1 MRVSS
6 FFVALSFLIVVP
18 CSLPMAAQQPSTTGA
33 VVPTLLS
40 FTGVLTTTNGKP
52 PTSITGVTFALY
64 AEREGGAPLWL
75 ETQSVLP
82 DAKGHYTVQLGS
94 AAAQGLPPGL
104 FVSGQARWL
113 GVQPEGQVEQPRIM
127 LLSVP
132 YALKAGDAQT
142 LAGFPA
148 SAFVLAQKPSTTS
161 RATTSTGPSP
171 SGAPGSVSAPSSLIT
186 ITGSGKKDYV
196 PLWLNSSK
204 LGSSNLFQSTTG
216 SIGIGTTTPAANL
229 DVDGTVNAATSY
241 NLGGSAFA
249 FGSYSNQNAFLG
261 FAGNSTTT
269 GLQNTAS
276 GYHALASNTT
286 GQQNTASGFQALS
299 ANTTG
304 IQNTAIGEWAL
315 LNNTTGSGNVAV
327 GIASLEA
334 NTTGS
339 NNTVI
344 GGGLPYNTTGSNNIA
359 IGFAMFDNT
368 TGGGNTAIGFNAVD
382 SSGGNYNTGMGYL
395 ALYSNPCTA
404 SYNTGMGYGAGYLS
418 YSIVQC
424 GQGNNNTYLGAN
436 TQPTDLRFNNVTAIG
451 ANAQVGASNS
461 MVLGSIN
468 GVNGATASTNV
479 GIGTTT
485 PASVLDVADQG
496 VHTYIGDACGVAG
509 YGGVV
514 FGTAGFQTC
523 TNYSILGDGTN
534 TFLNSPTGNIY
545 FRVKNGGFPSA
556 MVITSAGHVGI
567 GVNSPDNS
575 LTVNGNADKPGGGS
589 WGTYSDVRLKRL
601 SGSFDGGL
609 SQILKVKP
617 VRYRYKED
625 NALGIRDT
633 DEHVGLVAQ
642 EVQKVIPEAV
652 TENSQGYLLVNND
665 PILWTMLNAIKE
677 QQALINKQQ
686 RQIKQLTS
694 QMRAV
699 RTSLKLNG
707 PIQFRASQVKTQEL
721 TLPQ

>member
-6 FFVALSFLIVVP
+6 FFVGLIFLTVFP
-18 CSLPMAAQQPSTTGA
+18 SSLPMAAQQTSTTEA

-52 PTSITGVTFALY
+52 LTSITGVTFALY
-64 AEREGGAPLWL
+64 AEQEGGAPLWL

-82 DAKGHYTVQLGS
+82 DAIGHYTVQLGS
-94 AAAQGLPPGL
+94 AAAQGLPSAL

-113 GVQPEGQVEQPRIM
+113 GVQPEGQVEQRRIM

-142 LAGFPA
+142 LAGIPA
-148 SAFVLAQKPSTTS
+148 SAFVLAQKSSTTS
-161 RATTSTGPSP
+161 RATTGTSPSP
-171 SGAPGSVSAPSSLIT
+171 SGVPSSVSATSSLTSIS
-186 ITGSGKKDYV
+186 GSGKKDYV
-196 PLWLNSSK
+196 PLWLSSSK
-204 LGSSNLFQSTTG
+204 LGSSKLFQSTTG

-241 NLGGSAFA
+241 SLGGSAFA

-269 GLQNTAS
+269 GVQNTAS
-276 GYHALASNTT
+276 GYQALASNTT
-286 GQQNTASGFQALS
+286 GQQNTASGFQALF

-304 IQNTAIGEWAL
+304 NQNTAIGEWTL
-315 LNNTTGSGNVAV
+315 LANTTGSANVAV

-339 NNTVI
+339 SNTVI
-344 GGGLPYNTTGSNNIA
+344 GGGLTNNTTGSNNIA
-359 IGFAMFDNT
+359 IGFAMYDNT
-368 TGGGNTAIGFNAVD
+368 TGGGNTAIGFNAVG
-382 SSGGNYNTGMGYL
+382 SPEGSYNTGLGYL

-404 SYNTGMGYGAGYLS
+404 SYNTAMGYGAGYLS
-418 YSIVQC
+418 NSIVQC

-436 TQPTDLRFNNVTAIG
+436 SQPTDLRFNNVTAIG

-468 GVNGATASTNV
+468 GVNGARAGTNV

-496 VHTYIGDACGVAG
+496 VHTYIGGACGIAG
-509 YGGVV
+509 YGGIA

-523 TNYSILGDGTN
+523 TNYSVLGDGTN
-534 TFLNSPTGNIY
+534 TFINSPTGNIS
-545 FRVKNGGFPSA
+545 FRVKNGGNPSA

-567 GVNSPDNS
+567 GVNSPDNT
-575 LTVNGNADKPGGGS
+575 LTVDGNADKPGGGS
-589 WGTYSDVRLKRL
+589 WGTYSDVRLKKL
-601 SGSFDGGL
+601 NGSFDAGL

-625 NALGIRDT
+625 NALGIRDR

-652 TENSQGYLLVNND
+652 TENSKGYLLVNND

-677 QQALINKQQ
+677 QQQLIQKQQ
-686 RQIKQLTS
+686 QRIAQLS
-694 QMRAV
+694 
-699 RTSLKLNG
+699 
-707 PIQFRASQVKTQEL
+707 SQVKAIQASLKTNGL
-721 TLPQ
+721 TGSEVRVVKARVPSVRQ

>member
-1 MRVSS
+1 V
-6 FFVALSFLIVVP
+6 
-18 CSLPMAAQQPSTTGA
+18 
-33 VVPTLLS
+33 
-40 FTGVLTTTNGKP
+40 
-52 PTSITGVTFALY
+52 
-64 AEREGGAPLWL
+64 
-75 ETQSVLP
+75 
-82 DAKGHYTVQLGS
+82 
-94 AAAQGLPPGL
+94 
-104 FVSGQARWL
+104 
-113 GVQPEGQVEQPRIM
+113 GVQPEGQVEQTRIM
-127 LLSVP
+127 LVSVP

-142 LAGFPA
+142 LAGIPA
-148 SAFVLAQKPSTTS
+148 SAFVLAQKSSTAS
-161 RATTSTGPSP
+161 RATTGTSP
-171 SGAPGSVSAPSSLIT
+171 SGVPSSVSAPGSLT

-196 PLWLNSSK
+196 PLWLSSSK
-204 LGSSNLFQSTTG
+204 LGSSKLFQSTTG

-241 NLGGSAFA
+241 SLGGSAFA

-276 GYHALASNTT
+276 GYQALASNTT

-299 ANTTG
+299 ANTIG
-304 IQNTAIGEWAL
+304 NQNTAIGEWAL
-315 LNNTTGSGNVAV
+315 LANTTGSDNVAV
-327 GIASLEA
+327 GIGSLEA

-344 GGGLPYNTTGSNNIA
+344 GGGLTYNTTGSNNIA

-382 SSGGNYNTGMGYL
+382 SPEGNYNTGMGYL

-404 SYNTGMGYGAGYLS
+404 SYNTAMGYEAGYLS

-424 GQGNNNTYLGAN
+424 GQGNNDTYLGAN
-436 TQPTDLRFNNVTAIG
+436 TQPTDLRFNNATAIG

-485 PASVLDVADQG
+485 PLTTLDVAAQG
-496 VHTYIGDACGVAG
+496 LHTYIGGACSSLP
-509 YGGVV
+509 YGGIA
-514 FGTAGFQTC
+514 FGTAGFVNC
-523 TNYSILGDGTN
+523 SNYSLLGDGTD
-534 TFLNSPTGNIY
+534 TFLNAPSGKILFRIGN
-545 FRVKNGGFPSA
+545 NTTA
-556 MVITSAGHVGI
+556 MNITSTGQVGI
-567 GVNSPDNS
+567 GSTSPDQL

-589 WGTYSDVRLKRL
+589 WGTYSDVRLKKL
-601 SGSFDGGL
+601 NGSFDAGL
-609 SQILKVKP
+609 TQILKVKP
-617 VRYRYKED
+617 VRYRYRED
-625 NALGIRDT
+625 NALGIRDG

-686 RQIKQLTS
+686 RQIKQLAS
-694 QMRAV
+694 QMRAI
-699 RTSLKLNG
+699 RTSLKFNG
-707 PIQFRASQVKTQEL
+707 SNQFRASQVKTQKL
-721 TLPQ
+721 TVRQ

>member
-1 MRVSS
+1 
-6 FFVALSFLIVVP
+6 
-18 CSLPMAAQQPSTTGA
+18 
-33 VVPTLLS
+33 
-40 FTGVLTTTNGKP
+40 
-52 PTSITGVTFALY
+52 
-64 AEREGGAPLWL
+64 
-75 ETQSVLP
+75 
-82 DAKGHYTVQLGS
+82 
-94 AAAQGLPPGL
+94 L

-113 GVQPEGQVEQPRIM
+113 GVQPEGQVEQTRIM

-148 SAFVLAQKPSTTS
+148 SAFVLAQKPSTTY
-161 RATTSTGPSP
+161 RASTSTGQSP
-171 SGAPGSVSAPSSLIT
+171 SGVASSVSAPT

-196 PLWLNSSK
+196 PLWLSSSK
-204 LGSSNLFQSTTG
+204 LGSSKLFQSTTG
-216 SIGIGTTTPAANL
+216 KIGIGTTTPAANL
-229 DVDGTVNAATSY
+229 DVDGTMNVATSY
-241 NLGGSAFA
+241 SLGGSAFA

-269 GLQNTAS
+269 GLQNTAT
-276 GYHALASNTT
+276 GYQALASNTT
-286 GQQNTASGFQALS
+286 GQENTASGVQALF

-304 IQNTAIGEWAL
+304 IQNTAIGESTLPA
-315 LNNTTGSGNVAV
+315 NTTGSDNVAV
-327 GIASLEA
+327 GAGSLEA

-344 GGGLPYNTTGSNNIA
+344 GGGLPNNTTGSDNIA
-359 IGFAMFDNT
+359 IGFAMYGNT
-368 TGGGNTAIGFNAVD
+368 TGAGNTAIGFNAVD
-382 SSGGNYNTGMGYL
+382 SPEGNYNTGMGYL

-404 SYNTGMGYGAGYLS
+404 SYNTAMGFGAGYLS

-485 PASVLDVADQG
+485 PVSLLDVADQG
-496 VHTYIGDACGVAG
+496 LHTYIGDACGIAG
-509 YGGVV
+509 YGGVA

-523 TNYSILGDGTN
+523 TNYSILGDGAN
-534 TFLNSPTGNIY
+534 TFINSPTGNIS
-545 FRVKNGGFPSA
+545 FRVKNAGDPSA
-556 MVITSAGHVGI
+556 MVITSGGDVGI

-601 SGSFDGGL
+601 TGSFDAGL

-617 VRYRYKED
+617 VRYHYKED
-625 NALGIRDT
+625 NALGIRDR

-694 QMRAV
+694 QMGAIL
-699 RTSLKLNG
+699 TSLKSKG
-707 PIQFRASQVKTQEL
+707 PNQFRPSQVKIQDPTVRQ
-721 TLPQ
+721 

>member
-6 FFVALSFLIVVP
+6 FFVTLIFLIIFS
-18 CSLPMAAQQPSTTGA
+18 CSLPLAAQQTSAADA

-40 FTGVLTTTNGKP
+40 FSGVLTTSNGKP
-52 PTSITGVTFALY
+52 LTSTTGVTFALY
-64 AEREGGAPLWL
+64 AEQEGGAPLWL

-94 AAAQGLPPGL
+94 AAAQGLPSGL

-113 GVQPEGQVEQPRIM
+113 GVQPEGQVEQTRIM

-148 SAFVLAQKPSTTS
+148 SAFVLAQKPSTTY
-161 RATTSTGPSP
+161 RASTSTGQSP
-171 SGAPGSVSAPSSLIT
+171 SGVASSVSAPT

-196 PLWLNSSK
+196 PLWLSSSK
-204 LGSSNLFQSTTG
+204 LGSSKLFQSTTG
-216 SIGIGTTTPAANL
+216 KIGIGTTTPAANL
-229 DVDGTVNAATSY
+229 DVDGTMNVATSY
-241 NLGGSAFA
+241 SLGGSAFA

-269 GLQNTAS
+269 GLQNTAT
-276 GYHALASNTT
+276 GYQALASNTT
-286 GQQNTASGFQALS
+286 GQENTASGVQALF

-304 IQNTAIGEWAL
+304 IQNTAIGESTLPA
-315 LNNTTGSGNVAV
+315 NTTGSDNVAV
-327 GIASLEA
+327 GAGSLEA

-344 GGGLPYNTTGSNNIA
+344 GGGLPNNTTGSDNIA
-359 IGFAMFDNT
+359 IGFAMYGNT
-368 TGGGNTAIGFNAVD
+368 TGAGNTAIGFNAVD
-382 SSGGNYNTGMGYL
+382 SPEGNYNTGMGYL

-404 SYNTGMGYGAGYLS
+404 SYNTAMGFGAGYLS

-485 PASVLDVADQG
+485 PVSLLDVADQG
-496 VHTYIGDACGVAG
+496 LHTYIGDACGIAG
-509 YGGVV
+509 YGGVA

-523 TNYSILGDGTN
+523 TNYSILGDGAN
-534 TFLNSPTGNIY
+534 TFINSPTGNIS
-545 FRVKNGGFPSA
+545 FRVKNAGDPSA
-556 MVITSAGHVGI
+556 MVITSGGDVGI

-601 SGSFDGGL
+601 TGSFDAGL

-617 VRYRYKED
+617 VRYHYKED
-625 NALGIRDT
+625 NALGIRDR

-694 QMRAV
+694 QMGAIL
-699 RTSLKLNG
+699 TSLKSKG
-707 PIQFRASQVKTQEL
+707 PNQFRPSQVKIQDPTVRQ
-721 TLPQ
+721 